1 MKKHDFKHPSWS
13 ARTGWSLI
21 ELLTVVVVL
30 SIAVVITIPYAAS
43 GDSAVGQSAARLL
56 VSELLGA
63 QMDAIAS
70 QSFRRVHFY
79 DDGTGW
85 CVLVLDSSQLNIPFD
100 PETAIYAEDEFESQ
114 GQNQQSIIHLIQDSR
129 FNNVMIKDPTFDI
142 NSTDVTFDPTGG
154 IVANDG
160 TPSLGG
166 SVELTSG
173 SFSWVLTVA
182 PLTGKISISEST
194 GIEN

>member
-1 MKKHDFKHPSWS
+1 MKKHDFKYPSWS

-30 SIAVVITIPYAAS
+30 SIAAVITIPYAAS

-56 VSELLGA
+56 VSEILGA

-85 CVLVLDSSQLNIPFD
+85 CVLVLDSGQLNIPFD

-129 FNNVMIKDPTFDI
+129 FNNVMIKNPTFDI

-194 GIEN
+194 GIKN

>member
-1 MKKHDFKHPSWS
+1 MKKHDSKHPSWS

-30 SIAVVITIPYAAS
+30 SIAAVITIPYAAS
-43 GDSAVGQSAARLL
+43 GDSAAGQSAARLL
-56 VSELLGA
+56 VSEILGA
-63 QMDAIAS
+63 QMDAIAT

-100 PETAIYAEDEFESQ
+100 SETAIYAEDEFESQ

-154 IVANDG
+154 IIANDG

-194 GIEN
+194 GIKN

>member
-1 MKKHDFKHPSWS
+1 
-13 ARTGWSLI
+13 
-21 ELLTVVVVL
+21 
-30 SIAVVITIPYAAS
+30 
-43 GDSAVGQSAARLL
+43 
-56 VSELLGA
+56 
-63 QMDAIAS
+63 
-70 QSFRRVHFY
+70 
-79 DDGTGW
+79 
-85 CVLVLDSSQLNIPFD
+85 
-100 PETAIYAEDEFESQ
+100 
-114 GQNQQSIIHLIQDSR
+114 
-129 FNNVMIKDPTFDI
+129 MIKDPTFDI